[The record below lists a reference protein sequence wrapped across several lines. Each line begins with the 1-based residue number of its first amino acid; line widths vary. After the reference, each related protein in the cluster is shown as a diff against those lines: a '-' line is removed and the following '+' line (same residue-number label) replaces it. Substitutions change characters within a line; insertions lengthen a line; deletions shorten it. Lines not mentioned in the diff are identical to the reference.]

1 MQALLNNEVTVRLS
15 FFFGVFAVMA
25 IWEVMAPRRPLTQ
38 SKAVR
43 WYSNLGIVAL
53 NTILARI
60 VFPVTAVVIAMVVTE
75 RGWGLLPMLE
85 LPG

>member
-1 MQALLNNEVTVRLS
+1 
-15 FFFGVFAVMA
+15 MA

-60 VFPVTAVVIAMVVTE
+60 VFPVAPVVVAMVVTE
-75 RGWGLLPMLE
+75 RG
-85 LPG
+85 